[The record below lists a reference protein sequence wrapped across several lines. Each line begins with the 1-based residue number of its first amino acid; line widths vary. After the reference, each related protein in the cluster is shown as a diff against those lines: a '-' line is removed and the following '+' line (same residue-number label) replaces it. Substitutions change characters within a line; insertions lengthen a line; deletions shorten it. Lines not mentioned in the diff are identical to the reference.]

1 MILPGTS
8 PSGFAK
14 RSVRSSLFFFVL
26 CYNILCIFVYK
37 FIEKGIYAKPMQHF
51 KNFDWKKFL
60 MQGVL
65 PCLLAVA
72 VGFISRYQLELSDG
86 VTESFL
92 ALQWPLYAPLNA
104 LTAFCL
110 TLILFA
116 MLGRWWLSTALSGA
130 VFTIIALINYYTRD
144 LHGSALMPQDILNLG
159 TAAEVMGSYTLKITH
174 DVIKIA
180 LLFLPILAIAFVQR
194 RLCKGAPKRASWP
207 ARGVRVAGSALCVF
221 LVMFFGYFGP
231 VTIKPKTT
239 YGWAWQNTYYTYGYL
254 AGTIEAT
261 SLMADPIIEPEGY
274 SDAAAVEAFAKADGY
289 TGPATAE
296 TAQDY
301 PDVVLILSESFYD
314 FDLVTDLQADTDIM
328 PVTKN
333 LPNSVYGHT
342 ISPHVGGG
350 TNLTEYEMLTSNSL
364 ILMPSIT
371 PFNWLNLYNAN
382 SVVSYLKGL
391 GYSTMAAHPYTN
403 SNYQRDSAW
412 LALGFDETHFEDDF
426 PTQDRYGDRPYQT
439 DSATYKDWEKLY
451 EAMPED
457 KPRFSFLVS
466 IQSHGDYDMNDASL
480 DIVHAATDYG
490 EYDELMDEYLSCIKM
505 TDAAV
510 QELCD
515 YFTAQYEKTGRK
527 VIVAMAGDHAPSFVT
542 HVADPSFAAAG
553 NDLELLQRSTPFFI
567 WANYPLE
574 HTDAAVSTTDPL
586 NRMDMVMLTPTLL
599 QQAGLPLSDYYKYL
613 LEMKQNTPVVTAAND
628 YMKAD
633 GTTAVYGVDPAL
645 DAWVKGYLNLEY
657 NNIGAHAKRDQSI
670 FTPTD

>member
-1 MILPGTS
+1 M
-8 PSGFAK
+8 
-14 RSVRSSLFFFVL
+14 
-26 CYNILCIFVYK
+26 YK

-60 MQGVL
+60 IQGVL

-231 VTIKPKTT
+231 VTVKPKTT

-350 TNLTEYEMLTSNSL
+350 TNSTEYEMLTSNSL

-403 SNYQRDSAW
+403 SNYRRDSAW

-426 PTQDRYGDRPYQT
+426 PTQDRYGDRPYQS

-553 NDLELLQRSTPFFI
+553 NDLELLERSTPFFI

-574 HTDAAVSTTDPL
+574 HTDAAVSTADPL

-657 NNIGAHAKRDQSI
+657 NNIGAHAKREQSI

>member
-1 MILPGTS
+1 M
-8 PSGFAK
+8 
-14 RSVRSSLFFFVL
+14 
-26 CYNILCIFVYK
+26 YK

-60 MQGVL
+60 IQGVL

-350 TNLTEYEMLTSNSL
+350 TNSTEYEMLTSNSL

-403 SNYQRDSAW
+403 SNYRRDSAW
-412 LALGFDETHFEDDF
+412 LALGFDETHFQDDF

-542 HVADPSFAAAG
+542 HVADPSFAAG

-574 HTDAAVSTTDPL
+574 HTDAAISTTDPL

-633 GTTAVYGVDPAL
+633 GTTAKYGVDPAL

-670 FTPTD
+670 FDPTD

>member
-1 MILPGTS
+1 M
-8 PSGFAK
+8 
-14 RSVRSSLFFFVL
+14 
-26 CYNILCIFVYK
+26 YK

-231 VTIKPKTT
+231 VTVKPKTT

-350 TNLTEYEMLTSNSL
+350 TNSTEYEMLTSNSL

-403 SNYQRDSAW
+403 SNYRRDSAW

-553 NDLELLQRSTPFFI
+553 NDLELLERSTPFFI

>member
-1 MILPGTS
+1 M
-8 PSGFAK
+8 
-14 RSVRSSLFFFVL
+14 
-26 CYNILCIFVYK
+26 YK

-231 VTIKPKTT
+231 VTVKPKTT

-274 SDAAAVEAFAKADGY
+274 SDDAAVEAFAKADGY

-403 SNYQRDSAW
+403 SNYRRDSAW

>member
-1 MILPGTS
+1 M
-8 PSGFAK
+8 
-14 RSVRSSLFFFVL
+14 
-26 CYNILCIFVYK
+26 YK

-207 ARGVRVAGSALCVF
+207 ARGVRVAGSSLCVF

-301 PDVVLILSESFYD
+301 HDVVLILSESFYD

-350 TNLTEYEMLTSNSL
+350 TNSTEYEMLTSNSL

-403 SNYQRDSAW
+403 SNYRRDSAW
-412 LALGFDETHFEDDF
+412 LALGFDETHFQDDF

-480 DIVHAATDYG
+480 DVVHAATDYG
-490 EYDELMDEYLSCIKM
+490 EYDKLMDEYLSCIKM

-542 HVADPSFAAAG
+542 HVADPSFAAG

-574 HTDAAVSTTDPL
+574 HTDAAISTTDPL

-633 GTTAVYGVDPAL
+633 GTTAKYGVDPAL

-670 FTPTD
+670 FDPTD

>member
-1 MILPGTS
+1 M
-8 PSGFAK
+8 
-14 RSVRSSLFFFVL
+14 
-26 CYNILCIFVYK
+26 YK

-207 ARGVRVAGSALCVF
+207 ARGVRVAGSSLCVF

-350 TNLTEYEMLTSNSL
+350 TNSTEYEMLTSNSL

>member
-1 MILPGTS
+1 
-8 PSGFAK
+8 
-14 RSVRSSLFFFVL
+14 
-26 CYNILCIFVYK
+26 
-37 FIEKGIYAKPMQHF
+37 MQHL
-51 KNFDWKKFL
+51 KNFNWKKFL
-60 MQGVL
+60 LQGVL

-92 ALQWPLYAPLNA
+92 QLQWPLYAPLNA

-116 MLGRWWLSTALSGA
+116 LLGKWSLATGISGA
-130 VFTIIALINYYTRD
+130 VFTLIALINYYTRD

-159 TAAEVMGSYTLKITH
+159 TAAEVMGSYTLKITQ
-174 DVIKIA
+174 DVVKIV
-180 LLFLPILAIAFVQR
+180 LLYLPILAIVFVQAQ
-194 RLCKGAPKRASWP
+194 LVKGAPKRAGWK
-207 ARGVRVAGSALCVF
+207 ARGVRAAGSALGVF

-261 SLMADPIIEPEGY
+261 SLMADPVIEPENY
-274 SDAAAVEAFAKADGY
+274 NDAAAVNTARKADDY
-289 TGPATAE
+289 TAPASPESAE
-296 TAQDY
+296 DY
-301 PDVVLILSESFYD
+301 PDIVLILSESFYD

-350 TNLTEYEMLTSNSL
+350 TNSTEYEMLTSNSL

-403 SNYQRDSAW
+403 SNYRRDSAW
-412 LALGFDETHFEDDF
+412 LALGFDETHFQSDF
-426 PTQDRYGDRPYQT
+426 TTQETYGDRPYQT
-439 DSATYKDWEKLY
+439 DSATYRDWETMY

-490 EYDELMDEYLSCIKM
+490 DYDALMDEYLSCIKM

-527 VIVAMAGDHAPSFVT
+527 VIVAMAGDHAPSFVG
-542 HVADPSFAAAG
+542 HVADPSFAETD
-553 NDLELLQRSTPFFI
+553 NELQILERSTPFFI

-574 HTDAAVSTTDPL
+574 HTAAATSTTDPL

-599 QQAGLPLSDYYKYL
+599 QQAGLPLSDYYEYL
-613 LEMKQNTPVVTAAND
+613 LEMKHNTPVVTAAND
-628 YMKAD
+628 YMKVD
-633 GTTAVYGVDPAL
+633 GTTAEYGADPAL
-645 DAWVKGYLNLEY
+645 DEWAKGYLMLEY
-657 NNIGAHAKRDQSI
+657 NNIGAHAKRDQGI
-670 FTPTD
+670 FDPAK

>member
-1 MILPGTS
+1 
-8 PSGFAK
+8 
-14 RSVRSSLFFFVL
+14 
-26 CYNILCIFVYK
+26 
-37 FIEKGIYAKPMQHF
+37 MQHL
-51 KNFDWKKFL
+51 KNFNWKKFL
-60 MQGVL
+60 LQGVL

-92 ALQWPLYAPLNA
+92 QLQWPLYAPLNA

-116 MLGRWWLSTALSGA
+116 LLGKWSRATGISGA
-130 VFTIIALINYYTRD
+130 VFTLIALINYYTRD

-159 TAAEVMGSYTLKITH
+159 TAAEVMGSYTLKITQ
-174 DVIKIA
+174 DVVKIV
-180 LLFLPILAIAFVQR
+180 LLYLPILAIVFVQAQ
-194 RLCKGAPKRASWP
+194 LVKGAPKHAGWK
-207 ARGVRVAGSALCVF
+207 ARGVRAAGSALGVF

-261 SLMADPIIEPEGY
+261 SLMADPVIEPENY
-274 SDAAAVEAFAKADGY
+274 NDAAAVNTARKADDY
-289 TGPATAE
+289 TAPASPESAE
-296 TAQDY
+296 DY
-301 PDVVLILSESFYD
+301 PDIVLILSESFYD

-350 TNLTEYEMLTSNSL
+350 TNSTEYEMLTSNSL

-403 SNYQRDSAW
+403 SNYRRDSAW
-412 LALGFDETHFEDDF
+412 LALGFDQTHFQSDF
-426 PTQDRYGDRPYQT
+426 TTQETYGDRPYQT
-439 DSATYKDWEKLY
+439 DSATYRDWETMY

-490 EYDELMDEYLSCIKM
+490 DYDALMDEYLSCIKM

-527 VIVAMAGDHAPSFVT
+527 VIVAMAGDHAPSFVA
-542 HVADPSFAAAG
+542 HVADPSFAEAD
-553 NDLELLQRSTPFFI
+553 NELQILERSTPFFI

-574 HTDAAVSTTDPL
+574 HTAAATSTTDPL

-599 QQAGLPLSDYYKYL
+599 QQAGLPLSDYYEYL
-613 LEMKQNTPVVTAAND
+613 LEMKHNTPVVTAAND
-628 YMKAD
+628 YMKVD
-633 GTTAVYGVDPAL
+633 GSTAEYGADPAL
-645 DAWVKGYLNLEY
+645 DEWAKGYLMLEY

-670 FTPTD
+670 FDPAE